1 MIRYGLIGYP
11 LSHSFSKQYFARK
24 FAQEAIADTAYEL
37 FPLAHLDDFPDLL
50 QQHPHLVGLNVTIP
64 YKQQII
70 PFIDRLD
77 PVAKRIGAVN
87 TIKINPTSGERVG
100 YNSDYYG
107 FKQSLEPWLNEKTSK
122 QALVLGTGGASKA
135 IVCALQDLGIAYQY
149 VSRYASP
156 ETITYEALRANYA
169 LSDFSLIVNTTP
181 LGMSPHV
188 NAAPD
193 LAYDQLTAQQLCYD
207 LVYNP
212 EETLFMEQAA
222 ARGASVKNG
231 LEMLHRQAEKSWEIW
246 NA

>member
-24 FAQEAIADTAYEL
+24 FAQENITDTTYEL
-37 FPLAHLDDFPDLL
+37 FPLATTEDFSDLL

-70 PFIDRLD
+70 PFLDRLD

-87 TIKINPTSGERVG
+87 TIKIDPVSRERVG

-107 FKQSLEPWLNEKTSK
+107 FKQSLEPWLNGKEVKK
-122 QALVLGTGGASKA
+122 ALVLGTGGASKA
-135 IVCALQDLGIAYQY
+135 IVCALQDSGIAYQY
-149 VSRYASP
+149 VSRYPSP
-156 ETITYEALRANYA
+156 EAITYKALRENYA
-169 LSDFSLIVNTTP
+169 LADFSIIVNTTP

-188 NAAPD
+188 NAAPN
-193 LAYDQLTAQQLCYD
+193 LAYDQLTAAQLCYD

-212 EETLFMEQAA
+212 EETSFMQQAA
-222 ARGASVKNG
+222 ARRASVKNG
-231 LEMLHRQAEKSWEIW
+231 LEMLHLQAEKSWEIW